1 LTRIVLM
8 IPPPP
13 ERLAAFQKAY
23 PDVEFAVAA
32 DREQLAMQ
40 LPDAD
45 AIFGWLTADD
55 LPTAKKLRWVQS
67 PGAGVEWLWGVPA
80 IVDTDIQ
87 VTNTR
92 GAHAETIA
100 EHTFFLLLALTRQ
113 VRTQLDYQARKEWDA
128 WKFRDTLRGI
138 QGLTMG
144 IVGFG
149 NIGRA
154 IAERA
159 TAFGLELLAVD
170 AHPGAPAHGV
180 AEVWP
185 LERFDEMCARSDIL
199 VTAVPITPRT
209 RGMIGAKQI
218 AAMKDRGYVL
228 AMSRGGIVDEA
239 ALVAALE
246 SGKLAGAGLD
256 VQATEP
262 MPLDDPLWTAANTI
276 ITPHVS
282 GASELTTDLMWRF
295 FFENVGKFLRG
306 EPLTNLV
313 NKKLGY

>member
-1 LTRIVLM
+1 MTRIVLT

-13 ERLAAFQKAY
+13 ERLAAFKAAY
-23 PDVEFAVAA
+23 PDVDFAVASERGQIKA
-32 DREQLAMQ
+32 LLA
-40 LPDAD
+40 DAD
-45 AIFGWLTADD
+45 ALFGGLSAEE
-55 LPTAKKLRWVQS
+55 LAVAKQLRWVQS
-67 PGAGVEWLWGVPA
+67 PGAGVEWLWGVPS

-113 VRTQLDYQARKEWDA
+113 VRTQLEYQTRREWDA

-138 QGLTMG
+138 KGLTMG

-154 IAERA
+154 IAERGH
-159 TAFGLELLAVD
+159 AFGLELLAVD
-170 AHPGAPAHGV
+170 AHPGSPAHGV

-218 AAMKDRGYVL
+218 AAMKERGYVL

-262 MPLDDPLWTAANTI
+262 MPPDDPLWMAPNTI

-313 NKKLGY
+313 DKKLGY